1 MTISSVV
8 VVVAVSSVVVV
19 LVVFSVVAVSP
30 IVVLCGVDVGVW
42 EEVMSNVLCV
52 CRMSNGGGDTSEGVR
67 SPIVNPKRNIHIR
80 NFFI

>member
-19 LVVFSVVAVSP
+19 VVVSSVVAVSP
-30 IVVLCGVDVGVW
+30 VVVLCGVDVGVW
-42 EEVMSNVLCV
+42 EEVMSNVFCV
-52 CRMSNGGGDTSEGVR
+52 CRMNGGRDTSEEVP
-67 SPIVNPKRNIHIR
+67 SPIVNPKRKIHIR